1 MERFWTRIVRW
12 SLESIY
18 APKLAE
24 EEVELRGLGSVT
36 TSTELLLAEARL
48 KPKWSGS
55 KVPNLHTELCCF
67 FTLPWLG
74 SERPQQEMITPH
86 MAVNKVGGRGGRRQ
100 GGKAHTSSHT

>member
-1 MERFWTRIVRW
+1 MRW

-24 EEVELRGLGSVT
+24 EEVKLRGLGSVT

-67 FTLPWLG
+67 FTQPWLG